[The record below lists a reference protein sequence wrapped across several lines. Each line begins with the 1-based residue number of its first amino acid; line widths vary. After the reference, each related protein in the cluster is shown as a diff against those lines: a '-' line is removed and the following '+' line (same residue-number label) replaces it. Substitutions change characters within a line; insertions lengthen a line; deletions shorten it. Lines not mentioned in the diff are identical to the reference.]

1 MPLNYPFYIRLNN
14 SLIKVSE
21 EKYLRLFEN
30 THIENVDNQFWIV
43 SDTPIDIHLMKDKNK
58 ITFGRLSKNDILL
71 TNKQATRRHC
81 DLIKHSYEW
90 TVYDLN
96 SKNGT
101 FINGNPVNCMQDIS
115 EKTFNLQTGGN
126 SWTVNINDM
135 KVRTCNLH
143 NLHKYPLFGGE
154 VFNVDQRTIEVIQ
167 FDFGVSSH
175 QGRRMTM
182 EDQHAVIPS
191 FNGKSIY
198 MVFDGHGGGE
208 ASEFVKSKMGKYIE
222 DMKDNEDINEYR
234 DSVYGML
241 PD

>member
-154 VFNVDQRTIEVIQ
+154 VFNVD
-167 FDFGVSSH
+167 
-175 QGRRMTM
+175 
-182 EDQHAVIPS
+182 
-191 FNGKSIY
+191 
-198 MVFDGHGGGE
+198 
-208 ASEFVKSKMGKYIE
+208 
-222 DMKDNEDINEYR
+222 
-234 DSVYGML
+234 
-241 PD
+241 